1 MLKRKGLRFFDS
13 HKCVEPGINVTSHMP
28 WFPPTPSRN
37 LSSLTRHHNA
47 ELTTSLE
54 VQEYYL
60 EPKIHVLV
68 DAPMFTS
75 ARNRSIYIE
84 TEKMMVRQ
92 MTILMQQLITLKVK
106 VTITKPNLARE
117 IQKGLY
123 FHQYITFHPKF
134 NTRMRWVLSIIYFL
148 IIINSFLHCFNKGH
162 AAFFREQVLPFFALT
177 LLDKYCS
184 ALNI

>member
-13 HKCVEPGINVTSHMP
+13 HKCVEPGINVTRYMP

-68 DAPMFTS
+68 DALMFTS

-92 MTILMQQLITLKVK
+92 MTNLMQQLITLQVK
-106 VTITKPNLARE
+106 VTTTKPNLTTDDV
-117 IQKGLY
+117 KGLHY
-123 FHQYITFHPKF
+123 HQYMTFYPIQYEDA
-134 NTRMRWVLSIIYFL
+134 LSVYDVYIL
-148 IIINSFLHCFNKGH
+148 
-162 AAFFREQVLPFFALT
+162 
-177 LLDKYCS
+177 
-184 ALNI
+184 